1 MAEATEQ
8 TLQSDEEARRS
19 AARLR
24 RFAGWHGSAMLAG
37 FTLLGAA
44 TMWADT
50 SGLLIANVVALGVAF
65 VVATFTASIVHEWG
79 HFLGAR
85 LAGSEVRVFS
95 KPKRLYFVFEFDM
108 EANTPAQFEWL
119 SIGGISANWLY
130 ALLLLVLI
138 PVASWAHALL
148 IAVAFARAVNV
159 SLFEVPVLMR
169 TRESKN
175 PQQELDHQLNT
186 VGIRQ
191 GAGYLAG
198 ALIWLALV

>member
-8 TLQSDEEARRS
+8 TLQADEEARRAS
-19 AARLR
+19 ARLR
-24 RFAGWHGSAMLAG
+24 RFAGWHGSALLAG
-37 FTLLGAA
+37 FTLFGAA
-44 TMWADT
+44 TLWAEA
-50 SGLLIANVVALGVAF
+50 SGLLIAHLVALGNAF
-65 VVATFTASIVHEWG
+65 VVATFTASIIHEWG

-95 KPKRLYFVFEFDM
+95 KPKRLYFIFEFDM
-108 EANTPAQFEWL
+108 KANTPDQFEWL

-130 ALLLLVLI
+130 ALLLLILI

-148 IAVAFARAVNV
+148 IAVAFTRAVNV
-159 SLFEVPVLMR
+159 SLFEVPVLLR
-169 TRESKN
+169 TRESRD
-175 PQQELDHQLNT
+175 PQKELDHQLNT

-198 ALIWLALV
+198 AFVWLALV